1 MSKSKKRTS
10 PKKTPETANSGRKK
24 TAVPAVILNEERQL
38 MIREAAYYLAEQRGF
53 SSGSELGDWLQA
65 ESQVSASLAQK
76 GE

>member
-1 MSKSKKRTS
+1 
-10 PKKTPETANSGRKK
+10 
-24 TAVPAVILNEERQL
+24 